1 MRESSKLRSS
11 VGLMRLLLGRGRGW
25 CRSYFRCVMGDVGK
39 DKLLGGEVEQKGL
52 FATGCKV

>member
-1 MRESSKLRSS
+1 
-11 VGLMRLLLGRGRGW
+11 MRLLLGRGRGW